1 MEDRITI
8 AVAHRLSTIRDADI
22 ICVFCEGRIVEGGM
36 YDEFVKQISMVQA
49 DVRRSEPRQEHH
61 GLGPYCGLQCVISE
75 DGSGFNVYLSCI
87 I

>member
-1 MEDRITI
+1 
-8 AVAHRLSTIRDADI
+8 
-22 ICVFCEGRIVEGGM
+22 M

-61 GLGPYCGLQCVISE
+61 GLGPYCGLQCVTSE